1 MFYLSW
7 KANKWIYNLHAL
19 ANLKW
24 LSLTKAFYNNW
35 VFKSTLVLTIIS
47 FLLYTIAEET
57 KEMGNGYLV
66 CSKVSLV
73 LEPLDIPI
81 FFRQLGCAITSSRRS
96 WHGSMPA
103 RSVGFEVDSGKM
115 ETWPQSTPWRSKSSF
130 TVSQIAILALQCHV
144 TYFPQVVYNFEG

>member
-19 ANLKW
+19 AD
-24 LSLTKAFYNNW
+24 LTKALYNNW

-47 FLLYTIAEET
+47 FLLYTIAEEVAMET
-57 KEMGNGYLV
+57 MEMANGYLV
-66 CSKVSLV
+66 CYKVSLV